1 MIARLYGKTTLSFVR
16 NFLTSDYTFCIPT
29 SNKWV
34 SVALYSHQLSVW
46 QSFSFIL
53 TILLYVRR
61 YLTVLTGI
69 SLMTNDVEHICNIF
83 ICLLYI
89 FFGEVSVYIFSFL
102 IGLFFLLLSFNCSL
116 YILYISLLSIVW
128 FQIFSPSWTNS
139 SQRVCGDLVL
149 LLNWIRGKIWGNSS
163 LALLCSWENHSQ
175 QAN

>member
-1 MIARLYGKTTLSFVR
+1 MSFCC
-16 NFLTSDYTFCIPT
+16 SI
-29 SNKWV
+29 
-34 SVALYSHQLSVW
+34 
-46 QSFSFIL
+46 FSPAIS
-53 TILLYVRR
+53 
-61 YLTVLTGI
+61 LTVFFFHFNHSTVCETV
-69 SLMTNDVEHICNIF
+69 SHCSNWYFPNDKRCWTYLYIF

-102 IGLFFLLLSFNCSL
+102 IGLFFILLSFNCSL